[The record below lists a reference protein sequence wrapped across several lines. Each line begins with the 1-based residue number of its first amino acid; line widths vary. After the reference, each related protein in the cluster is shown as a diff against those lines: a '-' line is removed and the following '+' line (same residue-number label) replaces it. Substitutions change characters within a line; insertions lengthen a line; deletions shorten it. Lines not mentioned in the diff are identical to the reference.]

1 MFSSISL
8 FASATVLLST
18 TIFASPISS
27 HYERDASASPVNWG
41 STPSGG
47 LTEVQKLNYVLLLE
61 SAHSALYSQAVKNYS
76 DYDFVNAGLRDL
88 YTDAESIA
96 TLTAANV
103 KTIDSAISSSGEAVP
118 GACTFNWGGV
128 EGAFGWA
135 LFAEQFEGMSFPPL
149 PCVLARHIV

>member
-1 MFSSISL
+1 MYSSISL
-8 FASATVLLST
+8 FASTTLLLST

-27 HYERDASASPVNWG
+27 HYERDAPPVNWG

-88 YTDAESIA
+88 YTDAEKIA

-103 KTIDSAISSSGEAVP
+103 KTIDSAISSAGEAVP
-118 GACTFNWGGV
+118 GTCTFNWGGV

-135 LFAEQFEGMSFPPL
+135 LFAEQFEGMSFPHYHVFSPVTL
-149 PCVLARHIV
+149 RD